1 MFHNREDAALQL
13 AKELKSRSFQNLLV
27 LAIPRGGV
35 AIGSVLARELGAE
48 LDIILARKLR
58 APNQPEFAIGAVSET
73 GEVYL
78 NEQAD
83 DALEGADDYLAL
95 EKRHQMQEIARRTRM
110 LRGAKPPVQIEGRS
124 VIVTDD
130 GIATGS
136 TMIAALKEVQLLQ
149 PRELIVAVPVA
160 AADSLKL
167 VRIWADDVVCLLTPE
182 DFWAVGQYYEQF
194 PPVEDEQVVAMLNE
208 AKLPP
213 EVKHFAPAE
222 ARTVDLGAGD

>member
-1 MFHNREDAALQL
+1 MFRNRADAALQL
-13 AKELKSRSFQNLLV
+13 AKELKSRSFQDPLV

-35 AIGSVLARELGAE
+35 AVGSVLARELGAE

-78 NEQAD
+78 NERAD
-83 DALEGADDYLAL
+83 DALAGYDDYFAL
-95 EKRHQMQEIARRTRM
+95 EKRRQMQEITRRNRL
-110 LRGAKPPVQIEGRS
+110 LRGNRPPARIEGRS

-136 TMIAALKEVQLLQ
+136 TMIAALKEVRLLQ
-149 PRELIVAVPVA
+149 PHELIVAVPVA
-160 AADSLKL
+160 AAESLEL
-167 VRIWADDVVCLLTPE
+167 VRVWADDVVCLLSPT
-182 DFWAVGQYYEQF
+182 DFWAVGNYYEEF
-194 PPVEDEQVVAMLNE
+194 NPVEDEQVIAMLND

-222 ARTVDLGAGD
+222 ARTADLGAGD

>member
-13 AKELKSRSFQNLLV
+13 AKELKSRSFHDPLV

-35 AIGSVLARELGAE
+35 VVGSVLARELGAD

-78 NEQAD
+78 NPRAD
-83 DALEGADDYLAL
+83 DALADEDDYLAL
-95 EKRHQMQEIARRTRM
+95 EKRHQMQEIARRNRA
-110 LRGAKPPVQIEGRS
+110 LRGNRPPARIEGRS

-136 TMIAALKEVQLLQ
+136 TTIAALKEIRLLQ
-149 PRELIVAVPVA
+149 PQELIVAVPVA
-160 AADSLKL
+160 AAESLDL
-167 VRIWADDVVCLLTPE
+167 VRNWADDVVCLLSPG
-182 DFWAVGQYYEQF
+182 DFWAVGHYYEEF
-194 PPVEDEQVVAMLNE
+194 NAVEDEQVIASLNE

-213 EVKHFAPAE
+213 EEKHFASAE